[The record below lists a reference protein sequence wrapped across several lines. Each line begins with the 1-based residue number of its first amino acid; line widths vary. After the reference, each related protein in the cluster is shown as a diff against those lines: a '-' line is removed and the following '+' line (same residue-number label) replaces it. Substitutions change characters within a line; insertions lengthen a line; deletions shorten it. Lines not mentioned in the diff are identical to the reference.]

1 MKSPKPKILTAPLI
15 SPNPEPGLPRTVEEL
30 ARYRWAH
37 GGPYRTIRS
46 RRGTP
51 LLPHRFLAPFR
62 AMLIE
67 LTELVHG
74 VAVELADERWARA
87 ASALER
93 AIEALREVSR

>member
-1 MKSPKPKILTAPLI
+1 MKSSKPKVTTPIT
-15 SPNPEPGLPRTVEEL
+15 SDESLPRNLEEL

-37 GGPYRTIRS
+37 RGPYRTLRS

-51 LLPHRFLAPFR
+51 LLPHRFLAPMR
-62 AMLIE
+62 AMLVE

-87 ASALER
+87 AAALER
-93 AIEALREVSR
+93 AIEALREAAR